1 MSIVQFLCQIS
12 ELSCIFENGYSNA
25 VLFKMVHCS
34 YFALYQR
41 AVKFLVEYWF
51 YLLQIWI
58 FLLVMLRLLY
68 KLWLF
73 LHSYCSLHWVNN
85 LPGSFRQV
93 SWFERCKSYLFL
105 FVIVAN
111 AGWWGILPKPLKI
124 SPGDFGRYTVLKNTR
139 KSLTPVSF
147 IHFPTN
153 F

>member
-12 ELSCIFENGYSNA
+12 KLRCIFENGYSNA

-34 YFALYQR
+34 YFAPYQR
-41 AVKFLVEYWF
+41 AIKFLVEYWF

-58 FLLVMLRLLY
+58 FPLVMLQLLY

-73 LHSYCSLHWVNN
+73 LHSYCSLHWVND

-105 FVIVAN
+105 FVIIFVAN
-111 AGWWGILPKPLKI
+111 ARWWGILPKPLKM
-124 SPGDFGRYTVLKNTR
+124 SPGDFGRYTTWKYKTTEQQL
-139 KSLTPVSF
+139 
-147 IHFPTN
+147 
-153 F
+153 